1 MMSNLNL
8 FDFFSELFRMKNNNE
23 SLKCSCY
30 ILTLEHLC
38 NFLLWSLNDVVYIYR
53 KLTFA

>member
-8 FDFFSELFRMKNNNE
+8 FDFFSELFWMKNNNE
-23 SLKCSCY
+23 SSKCSCY

-38 NFLLWSLNDVVYIYR
+38 NFLLWNLNDVVYIYR